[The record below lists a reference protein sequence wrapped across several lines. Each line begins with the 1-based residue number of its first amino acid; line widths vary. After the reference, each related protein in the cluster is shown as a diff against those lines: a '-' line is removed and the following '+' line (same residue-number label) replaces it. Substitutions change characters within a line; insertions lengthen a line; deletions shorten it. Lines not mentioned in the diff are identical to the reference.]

1 MITKTKSYVVLAH
14 TVVFGQTDS
23 TDWRITTGNNALPWA
38 EVQKTKFLEKGF
50 KSVII
55 RELVV
60 T

>member
-1 MITKTKSYVVLAH
+1 MITKTKSYIVLAH
-14 TVVFGQTDS
+14 TVEFGQTDS
-23 TDWRITTGNNALPWA
+23 TDWRITTGKGALPWA
-38 EVQKTKFLEKGF
+38 EVHKTKFLERGF